1 MTRSMLTFNTG
12 GSCILSGIECLSRGL
27 PQPAGTVLISP
38 WIDMSTHPRDGG
50 NALMETDYVIGA
62 NTVTPAFAAKW
73 LNGISAISPEV
84 NPLYVQ
90 SEKLQ
95 ALNPQ
100 LILVGGGEFA
110 LQEAKDWASLC
121 RKAGVKHRIVCE
133 WGELH
138 IYALGS
144 SWIEPSVRRRTD
156 ASIIDWMKQCLLETG
171 N

>member
-1 MTRSMLTFNTG
+1 
-12 GSCILSGIECLSRGL
+12 
-27 PQPAGTVLISP
+27 
-38 WIDMSTHPRDGG
+38 MSSHPRDGG

-73 LNGISAISPEV
+73 LNGIPAISPKV
-84 NPLYVQ
+84 NPLYVPP
-90 SEKLQ
+90 EELH

-121 RKAGVKHRIVCE
+121 KRSGVKQQIVCE

-144 SWIEPSVRRRTD
+144 SWIEPAVRQRTD
-156 ASIIDWMKQCLLETG
+156 ASIIGWMKKCLVDAG
-171 N
+171 K